1 MPSSVEP
8 AQTPDPHSLKYNVCF
23 TVPTCRVEHASGP
36 EIMQGIVGG
45 AGIIESD
52 SPGIVIMLVTQLKTC
67 VTPGNLLMLSED
79 QISERNVYLRLW

>member
-1 MPSSVEP
+1 
-8 AQTPDPHSLKYNVCF
+8 
-23 TVPTCRVEHASGP
+23 
-36 EIMQGIVGG
+36 MQGIVGG